1 MSRSP
6 LAAGLALALAILAV
20 SWGAILVRWCEAPSL
35 VIAFYRLALATV
47 LLVPFA
53 LATGGRGSILPAGPS
68 LALVA
73 ASGLLL
79 SVHFGA
85 WITSL
90 SYTTVASSV
99 ILVST
104 NPIFVGLAS
113 LWLLPRHAVAWGGWS
128 PGVWVTPAPQT
139 VVVAPTAPVFI
150 ERAAAETEAP
160 AQQVWW
166 YWCTGAGA
174 YYPYVKECP
183 GGWQRVAPQTA
194 VPADRPQ

>member
-1 MSRSP
+1 MKALHLAAATAASIALLAHVP
-6 LAAGLALALAILAV
+6 LADAQGPP
-20 SWGAILVRWCEAPSL
+20 SGGFRGGPPPGGSFRGTPPSGGSFRGGPPPRHWGGPGWRAPGPRTNII
-35 VIAFYRLALATV
+35 VTRPGV
-47 LLVPFA
+47 WWGPGVW
-53 LATGGRGSILPAGPS
+53 GGGWWGSGAWWGPGVWPGGWWGPS
-68 LALVA
+68 
-73 ASGLLL
+73 
-79 SVHFGA
+79 
-85 WITSL
+85 
-90 SYTTVASSV
+90 
-99 ILVST
+99 
-104 NPIFVGLAS
+104 
-113 LWLLPRHAVAWGGWS
+113 VAWGGWS